1 MNKINCHRITQFY
14 FLIHNDN
21 FPPVL
26 ILLFSPNAFFIRVR
40 SLWRNSNLTYAD
52 RVCSYLQQRFHGFQ
66 GQFSIIFKLNKS
78 QTPTI

>member
-14 FLIHNDN
+14 FLIDNDN

-26 ILLFSPNAFFIRVR
+26 ILRFSPNAFIRVR